1 MLRNII
7 NKLVMCEAFLEL
19 IRRKRSKII
28 RSHHAKGFEQM
39 LFKYMGELWNMLGRP
54 IRTEDRL
61 KQDLKAAAVVGF
73 LGIVFGMFNFA
84 EYVWIRGI
92 TPDLFST
99 LSSAVT
105 ILCGLLMMYFAL
117 IRKQHE
123 PTVTVIVLYCFL
135 VFSYIICTG
144 RWGGAGIL
152 WSLLLPIIM
161 CSFISVR
168 YGILLS
174 AFYTLMYFILFYSPL
189 GKDAVGMYP
198 AVFIRYFPM
207 VYLCLSVLTA
217 ASMVQY
223 HRIALSEIEYATQM
237 KAEAE
242 KQTRV
247 AEDRNSQIE
256 AMSFEALQTLA
267 EIIDAK
273 DPYTK
278 GHSARVSQYA
288 ALLAREMKWPEER
301 VNDVKNAALLHDIGK
316 IGIPDSILNKPQR
329 LTQVEYEIIKT
340 HTTMGGDILR
350 NGLMTQMAED
360 VAMSHHERYDGT
372 GYPMGLKG
380 EEISQEARLVAIA
393 DAFDT
398 MSSNRIY
405 RSASNRERIRRE
417 LLNGR
422 GRQFDPEM
430 TDKMIELWDRG
441 ILNPI
446 MNENAPE
453 VSEELEVPSELLQEA
468 VEIFVSENADNVD
481 KLAEGLKYTGNY
493 KGALD
498 VEYHQFAK
506 FYEFI
511 GHLEKRFNQPFRLL
525 LISLKA
531 EREEQFHKEEL
542 ERAMAF
548 MEKSIRLTVRSVDV
562 ITRYDLQ
569 HFLVILVGTDEDG
582 SRIAVDRIFR
592 GYYKMYG
599 SGPYYPSYAVAESD
613 HSLMDSAENG

>member
-1 MLRNII
+1 M
-7 NKLVMCEAFLEL
+7 FLKTL
-19 IRRKRSKII
+19 S
-28 RSHHAKGFEQM
+28 
-39 LFKYMGELWNMLGRP
+39 ELWNMLGRP

-61 KQDLKAAAVVGF
+61 RRDLRAAALVGI
-73 LGIVFGMFNFA
+73 LGVLVGVFYFVENI
-84 EYVWIRGI
+84 WIRGV

-99 LSSAVT
+99 IFSAVT
-105 ILCGLLMMYFAL
+105 VLCGLLMIYFAL
-117 IRKQHE
+117 VRKEHE
-123 PTVTVIVLYCFL
+123 PAVLVVVLYCFL
-135 VFSYIICTG
+135 IFSCIICTG

-168 YGILLS
+168 YGLLLS
-174 AFYTLMYFILFYSPL
+174 AFYTLMYFILFYTPL

-198 AVFIRYFPM
+198 AVFIRYFPV

-217 ASMVQY
+217 ASMIQY

-247 AEDRNSQIE
+247 AEDRNSRIE
-256 AMSFEALQTLA
+256 EMSFEALQTLA

-288 ALLAREMKWPEER
+288 ALLAREMNWPEER
-301 VNDVKNAALLHDIGK
+301 VNDVKNAAMLHDIGK

-380 EEISQEARLVAIA
+380 EEISEEARLVAIA

-422 GRQFDPEM
+422 GRQFDPVM

-441 ILNPI
+441 TLNPI
-446 MNENAPE
+446 MNENVPE
-453 VSEELEVPSELLQEA
+453 IPEEMEVPSELLQEA
-468 VEIFVSENADNVD
+468 VENFVSENADNVD
-481 KLAEGLKYTGNY
+481 ELAEGLKYSGNY

-498 VEYHQFAK
+498 VEYRQFARL
-506 FYEFI
+506 YEFI
-511 GHLEKRFNQPFRLL
+511 GHLEKRFNHPFRLL

-531 EREEQFHKEEL
+531 EGEEQPHPEEL
-542 ERAMAF
+542 ERAMGF
-548 MEKSIRLTVRSVDV
+548 MEKAIRLTVRNVDV

-582 SRIAVDRIFR
+582 SRAAVDRIFR
-592 GYYKMYG
+592 GFYKMYG
-599 SGPYYPSYAVAESD
+599 SGPYYPSYAVAGSD
-613 HSLMDSAENG
+613 HGLIDASGNEQ